1 MHITVELDTLLKEKG
16 ISLYE
21 FCKVSG
27 ISYQQG
33 SDLAKKRTKAISFE
47 VLEKLCSYLN
57 CRVDEVLSLEGNTE
71 GYLSYIIKE
80 FSDTENVK
88 RVPQTKITDSP
99 KPFLQWV
106 GGKREMLAQ
115 YSPFLPTDY
124 DKYWEPFLGGGAM
137 YFSLNPSKS
146 VINDINPELIRTYE
160 GIRDYPENVIDLL
173 QQLRRK
179 HSKELYMAVRAIDR
193 KINILADFSSYEIAA
208 RMIYLNQTCF
218 NGIYRVNKLGQF
230 NVPIGSSLNRVI
242 CDPEAIRKASMVL
255 KTAQISSED
264 FEVHIKGAKKND
276 FVYLD
281 PPYEPISEYS
291 DFTRYTKEKFF
302 KHDQA
307 RLSEIFKKLDS
318 KGCYVMLSNSNA
330 PFVRELY
337 KGFNIHEVSS
347 GRNLNSKSERRGKVV
362 ELLVTNY

>member
-1 MHITVELDTLLKEKG
+1 MHITVELDTHLKEKG
-16 ISLYE
+16 VSLYE

-33 SDLAKKRTKAISFE
+33 NDLAKKRTKSISFE
-47 VLEKLCSYLN
+47 VLEKLCTYLN
-57 CRVDEVLSLEGNTE
+57 CRVDEVLSLEGSTD
-71 GYLSYIIKE
+71 GYLAYIITD
-80 FSDTENVK
+80 FPDTDSVT
-88 RVPQTKITDSP
+88 RVPQTKITDDP

-106 GGKREMLAQ
+106 GGKREMIAQ
-115 YSPFLPTDY
+115 YKAFLPPRY
-124 DKYWEPFLGGGAM
+124 EKYWEPFLGGGAL
-137 YFSLNPSKS
+137 YFHLNPERSI
-146 VINDINPELIRTYE
+146 INDINPELIKTYE
-160 GIRDYPENVIDLL
+160 GIRDHPEEVIDLL

-179 HSKELYMAVRAIDR
+179 HSKELYVAVRSIDR
-193 KINILADFSSYEIAA
+193 KIDILKDFQSFEIAA

-218 NGIYRVNKLGQF
+218 NGIYRVNKHGQF

-242 CDPEAIRKASMVL
+242 CDPEAIRKASLVL
-255 KTAQISSED
+255 RSAAIMSED
-264 FEVHIKGAKKND
+264 FECHIEAAEKGD
-276 FVYLD
+276 FIYLD

-291 DFTRYTKEKFF
+291 DFTRYTKEKFY
-302 KHDQA
+302 KHDQV
-307 RLSEIFKKLDS
+307 RLAEIFKKLDK

-337 KGFNIHEVSS
+337 RAYNIHEVSS